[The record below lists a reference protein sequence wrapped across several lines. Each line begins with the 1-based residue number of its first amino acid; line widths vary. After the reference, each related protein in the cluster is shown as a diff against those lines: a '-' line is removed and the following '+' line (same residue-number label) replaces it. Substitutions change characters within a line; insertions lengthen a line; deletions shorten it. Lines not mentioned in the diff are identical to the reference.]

1 MKSNAT
7 KIFVL
12 VLIFALGLVFSATPV
27 RAQVSGATLSGTIT
41 DAQGGAVVGAKI
53 SARNAATGVSTDTTT
68 NSSGIYSIV
77 NLLPANY
84 DVSVSAMGFRTAV
97 SKVTLTVGAKQ
108 EMNVSLTVGEVSQTV
123 EVTGAAPV
131 IETTNATLSGN
142 VESAQIVELPLNGR
156 DWASLA
162 TLEPGV
168 ATVRPHEAV
177 DAPGGETRGLGMQMT
192 VDGNRPQQNVYR
204 LNGVI
209 VNDYS
214 NAGPGNVLG
223 ANMGVDAIQEFT
235 VLTSNYSAEYGFTS
249 GGVIN
254 AVTKSGTNSFHGSA
268 YEFVRNSAF
277 DAADFFENANGE
289 KKGAFTRNQFGASA
303 GWKVLKD
310 RAFLF
315 GDYEGL
321 RQVKAI
327 PQTAQT
333 LSTNARLGIVNDAC
347 GNLPGTG
354 YANANAFTNCTPT
367 SGGPLVPNPIQ
378 SGPCLFTAANPGPV
392 FTPPGMPTPPPS
404 PGNGIDPNGI
414 TNLAPGRA
422 STCVDTLM
430 EKLVNT
436 SGTPAGSFDPLPNG
450 GLTGPDNNV
459 GTFFSDSKQR
469 VSDNYA
475 TVRGDLKISD
485 KDSLSGSWYRD
496 HSSWTLPN
504 SFNYDISGFL
514 VPHAAYTLEEN
525 HVFSPAMVNTLR
537 VGLNQSDL
545 NSPSISTS
553 NPLELDTTLGV
564 MPGCVAPG
572 VNIGAGGLSANS
584 ATADGF
590 GGFTTAPGF
599 YAKTAILQLFDDV
612 ARTAGKHSLKFGF
625 MYLGDHQ
632 DWGQGAGCSGSSS
645 FDSIPSFLQNIPHQ
659 VRMPT
664 VPPFTSGPT
673 THHYRSKIFAGYV
686 QDDWKVRP
694 NLTLN
699 FGLRYEMQTIPT
711 ETQGKIN
718 QLEQLYQNP
727 NANGGPC
734 MADSNGLA
742 TCAGFYHT
750 TFGRNPTKRNFE
762 PRVGFAWDPF
772 KTGKTSVRGGFG
784 LFDVL
789 PLPYMFALNSLQTA
803 PNGAEVDL
811 SCGLGL
817 QCNEGAYPVGFTNL
831 ATGVTPSAKPR
842 YGYNEHNPHRDYVMQ
857 WNLNIQRQ
865 VTSSTSVTL
874 AYTGAKGVHNPFQTD
889 ELNTV
894 YPTKTSAGWLFPNPI
909 GSGCL
914 PGPPDCSATDAA
926 LGLPAG
932 FAANPT
938 AIVPGL
944 LINAY
949 TADIQSTIFQA
960 ESWYEALQVK
970 VDKRLSHGFQLGGA
984 LTWGKSFDTSSS
996 SFAGDNYSNNI
1007 TPTIPWWDLSI
1018 TKGLSDF
1025 NVTRNLV
1032 VNGLWQVPTPA
1043 SFSGP
1048 AGWIARGW
1056 ELGGVFEVSDGTPL
1070 WTLDGVEGDPMG
1082 QLNGEPMGIPDRVP
1096 GCALTNPSS
1105 GRHGALQYINPNCFI
1120 PAQAPSPAFFNANCD
1135 QNPPYGPGGAKVSL
1149 ASLGVPPLTCFNLLG
1164 NLGRNTVIGPGLV
1177 NVDADLTKDTHIK
1190 KISEAFDI
1198 QFRAEFFNI
1207 VNRTNFAPPKA
1218 NNLEPISAAGTPQAG
1233 FGVLKATQ
1241 IPNREIQFAL
1251 KMIW

>member
-1 MKSNAT
+1 MKTNAT
-7 KIFVL
+7 KIL
-12 VLIFALGLVFSATPV
+12 VLIWALGLLFSATPL
-27 RAQVSGATLSGTIT
+27 RAQVAGATLSGTIT
-41 DAQGGAVVGAKI
+41 DAQGGAVVGAKV
-53 SARNAATGVSTDTTT
+53 SARNGATGLTTDTTT

-84 DVSVSAMGFRTAV
+84 DVSVSAMGFSTAV
-97 SKVTLTVGAKQ
+97 SKVTLTVGATQ
-108 EMNVSLTVGEVSQTV
+108 EMNVSLTVGQVSQTV
-123 EVTGAAPV
+123 EVTGAAPIV
-131 IETTNATLSGN
+131 ETTNATLSGN
-142 VESAQIVELPLNGR
+142 IESAQIVELPLNGR

-254 AVTKSGTNSFHGSA
+254 AITKSGTNSFHGSA
-268 YEFVRNSAF
+268 YEFARNSAF

-289 KKGAFTRNQFGASA
+289 KKGGFTRNQFGASA

-310 RAFLF
+310 KAFLF

-333 LSTNARLGIVNDAC
+333 LSPNARLGILNDAN
-347 GNLPGTG
+347 GNQI
-354 YANANAFTNCTPT
+354 AAIPT
-367 SGGPLVPNPIQ
+367 TGGP
-378 SGPCLFTAANPGPV
+378 F
-392 FTPPGMPTPPPS
+392 
-404 PGNGIDPNGI
+404 GNGCPDVHM
-414 TNLAPGRA
+414 TNLKPGEA
-422 STCVDTLM
+422 STCVDDTM
-430 EKLVNT
+430 EKLISA
-436 SGTPAGSFDPLPNG
+436 SGTPAGSLDPLPNG

-459 GTFFSDSKQR
+459 GLFFSDSKQR

-475 TVRGDLKISD
+475 TTRGDLKISD

-496 HSSWTLPN
+496 HSTWTLPN
-504 SFNYDISGFL
+504 NLNYDVSGFE
-514 VPHAAYTLEEN
+514 VPHAAYTLEET
-525 HVFSPAMVNTLR
+525 HIFSPAMVNTVRL
-537 VGLNQSDL
+537 GLNQSNL
-545 NSPSISTS
+545 RSPAISTS
-553 NPLELDTTLGV
+553 NPLELDKTLGV
-564 MPGCVAPG
+564 LDGCVAPG

-590 GGFTTAPGF
+590 GGFGGAEGF
-599 YAKTAILQLFDDV
+599 YARTAILQLFDDV

-632 DWGQGAGCSGSSS
+632 NWGQGAACDGSAS
-645 FDSIPSFLQNIPHQ
+645 FDSIQNFLQNIPST

-686 QDDWKVRP
+686 QDDWKMRP

-699 FGLRYEMQTIPT
+699 VGLRYEMQTIPS

-718 QLEQLYQNP
+718 QLETLYQNP
-727 NANGGPC
+727 SPGGVTC
-734 MADSNGLA
+734 LADINGLA
-742 TCAGFYHT
+742 TCPGFYHQ
-750 TFGRNPTKRNFE
+750 TFQRNPTRRNFE

-772 KTGKTSVRGGFG
+772 HNGKTSVRGGFG

-803 PNGAEVDL
+803 PNGAEIDL
-811 SCGLGL
+811 TNPGQGT
-817 QCNEGAYPVGFTNL
+817 YPKGFAAI
-831 ATGVTPSAKPR
+831 ATGVSPSARPR
-842 YGYNEHNPHRDYVMQ
+842 YGYNEQFPHRDYVMQ
-857 WNLNIQRQ
+857 WNFNIQRQ
-865 VTSSTSVTL
+865 VTSNTSVTL

-894 YPTKTSAGWLFPNPI
+894 FPFKTSAGWLFPVVPSTHDPTGVI
-909 GSGCL
+909 PDGTHVGC
-914 PGPPDCSATDAA
+914 ATSVTVNGQPVS
-926 LGLPAG
+926 LVPAG
-932 FAANPT
+932 ACGTGIDTPT
-938 AIVPGL
+938 GIVPGQ
-944 LINAY
+944 LINPH

-960 ESWYEALQVK
+960 ESWYEALQLK
-970 VDKRLSHGFQLGGA
+970 VDKRLSRGLQVGGA

-1032 VNGLWQVPTPA
+1032 INGTWQVPTPR
-1043 SFSGP
+1043 SFAGP

-1082 QLNGEPMGIPDRVP
+1082 QLNGEPMGRPDRVP

-1105 GRHGALQYINPNCFI
+1105 GRHGSLQYINPACFTN
-1120 PAQAPSPAFFNANCD
+1120 AVAPPGFDLTQCD
-1135 QNPPYGPGGAKVSL
+1135 QGFILRY
-1149 ASLGVPPLTCFNLLG
+1149 ASLNRGQSLPANTCINLLG
-1164 NLGRNTVIGPGLV
+1164 NLGRNTVIGPGLI
-1177 NVDADLTKDTHIK
+1177 NVDMDLTKDNHIR
-1190 KISEAFDI
+1190 KISEPFNI

-1218 NNLEPISAAGTPQAG
+1218 GNLEALSATGTTPAG

-1251 KMIW
+1251 KMVW

>member
-1 MKSNAT
+1 MKENAT
-7 KIFVL
+7 KIL
-12 VLIFALGLVFSATPV
+12 VLICALGFLFSATPL
-27 RAQVSGATLSGTIT
+27 RAQVAGATLSGTIT

-53 SARNAATGVSTDTTT
+53 SARNGATGLSTDTTT
-68 NSSGIYSIV
+68 NSSGIFSIV

-84 DVSVSAMGFRTAV
+84 DVSVSAMGFSTAV

-108 EMNVSLTVGEVSQTV
+108 EMNVSLTVGQVSQTV
-123 EVTGAAPV
+123 EVTGAAPIV
-131 IETTNATLSGN
+131 ETTNATLSGN
-142 VESAQIVELPLNGR
+142 IESAQIIELPLNGR

-254 AVTKSGTNSFHGSA
+254 AITKSGTNSFHGSA
-268 YEFVRNSAF
+268 YEFARNSAF

-289 KKGAFTRNQFGASA
+289 KKGGFTRNQFGASA

-310 RAFLF
+310 KAFLF

-333 LSTNARLGIVNDAC
+333 LSPNARLGILNDAN
-347 GNLPGTG
+347 GNQLPATLDGT
-354 YANANAFTNCTPT
+354 P
-367 SGGPLVPNPIQ
+367 GGP
-378 SGPCLFTAANPGPV
+378 PCPAATYQV
-392 FTPPGMPTPPPS
+392 SATQTLTQTM
-404 PGNGIDPNGI
+404 
-414 TNLAPGRA
+414 TNLAPGKA
-422 STCVDTLM
+422 AVCVDATM
-430 EKLVNT
+430 EKLVNA

-450 GLTGPDNNV
+450 GLTAPDNNV
-459 GTFFSDSKQR
+459 GVFFSDSTQR

-475 TVRGDLKISD
+475 TTRGDLKISD
-485 KDSLSGSWYRD
+485 KDSLSASWYRD

-504 SFNYDISGFL
+504 SFNYDIGGFE

-525 HVFSPAMVNTLR
+525 HIFSPAMVNTLR

-553 NPLELDTTLGV
+553 NPLELDKTLGV
-564 MPGCVAPG
+564 MPGCTAPG

-599 YAKTAILQLFDDV
+599 YARTAIIQVFDDV

-632 DWGQGAGCSGSSS
+632 NWGQGAGCGGSSS
-645 FDSIPSFLQNIPHQ
+645 FDSIQSFLQNIPHQ

-673 THHYRSKIFAGYV
+673 THHYRSRVFAGYV
-686 QDDWKVRP
+686 QDDWKIRS

-699 FGLRYEMQTIPT
+699 IGLRYEMQTIPT

-772 KTGKTSVRGGFG
+772 HSGKTSVRGGFG

-803 PNGAEVDL
+803 PNGAEIDL
-811 SCGLGL
+811 TDPGQGTYPLGLGF
-817 QCNEGAYPVGFTNL
+817 Q
-831 ATGVTPSAKPR
+831 ATGVSPSAKPR

-857 WNLNIQRQ
+857 WNFNIQRQ

-894 YPTKTSAGWLFPNPI
+894 FPTRSSAGWLFPNPI

-970 VDKRLSHGFQLGGA
+970 VDKRLSHGLQIGGA

-1007 TPTIPWWDLSI
+1007 TPTIPWWDLTI
-1018 TKGLSDF
+1018 TKGISDF

-1032 VNGLWQVPTPA
+1032 INGTWQVPTPA
-1043 SFSGP
+1043 SFAGP

-1082 QLNGEPMGIPDRVP
+1082 QLNGEPMGIPDLVP

-1120 PAQAPSPAFFNANCD
+1120 PAQAPNPTFFNANCD
-1135 QNPPYGPGGAKVSL
+1135 QTPPYGPGGTKVSL

-1177 NVDADLTKDTHIK
+1177 NFDMDLTKDTHIK

-1218 NNLEPISAAGTPQAG
+1218 SNLEAISAGGTPQSG